1 MMLEIQ
7 LLWLLCP
14 AALQAYKQA
23 AAAAEDANTC
33 LGMVLEALTGDRDP
47 PFDLSLCRQL
57 APQLRRLQAALA
69 GCCDAL
75 AAAVEGAAPFE
86 AALGRLAEL
95 EGR

>member
-47 PFDLSLCRQL
+47 PAGAAAA
-57 APQLRRLQAALA
+57 APAGGAGGLLRRA
-69 GCCDAL
+69 GGRGGGGG
-75 AAAVEGAAPFE
+75 AV
-86 AALGRLAEL
+86 
-95 EGR
+95 